1 MKEEGK
7 FYSVWRRE
15 KTPLGIF
22 HKFAA
27 QKGKG
32 HYVGTIHQAQGLRPG
47 MTLFFE
53 GDDSTYVDNKMRLHG
68 TGSEDIYNGGM
79 VCFIGSLGQR
89 KQPPPSMV
97 AWIIRFR
104 WPEPVD
110 TVSSWPT
117 KCPMRRKSI
126 MEWNMVK

>member
-68 TGSEDIYNGGM
+68 TGSEDYYKVL

-89 KQPPPSMV
+89 KQPPPPWLPGLFASDGQNR
-97 AWIIRFR
+97 WIPFLLGRQN
-104 WPEPVD
+104 VL
-110 TVSSWPT
+110 
-117 KCPMRRKSI
+117 
-126 MEWNMVK
+126 

>member
-68 TGSEDIYNGGM
+68 TGSEDYYNGGWYALLDRWDR
-79 VCFIGSLGQR
+79 GNSL
-89 KQPPPSMV
+89 PPPWLPGLFASDGQNR
-97 AWIIRFR
+97 WIPFLLGRQN
-104 WPEPVD
+104 VL
-110 TVSSWPT
+110 
-117 KCPMRRKSI
+117 
-126 MEWNMVK
+126 